1 VDDPVAHADSCGSAT
16 PAAAAGVAGR
26 VDAAF
31 APDGALS
38 CAIPGFSVRPQ
49 QLEMAH
55 AVAEALED
63 RAVLVAEAGT
73 GTGKTFAYLVPS
85 LLSGGKVIVS
95 TGTKTL
101 QDQLFQ
107 RDLPMVREALGVPV
121 SIALLK
127 GRANYICHYH
137 LERARRDG
145 RFESRADVDHLER
158 IARHA
163 RTSLTGDRGGLPDV
177 PEDASIWPQVTSTR
191 ENCLGQECPNHQEC
205 FVLKARREA
214 LEADVVVVNHHL
226 FFADVM
232 LRDEGAGEL
241 LPKCNAVIL
250 DEAHQLPA
258 TASVFFGRNVSTGQ
272 LVELARDVRGEVA
285 AGARDFPELAE
296 AARATD
302 KAARDLRLVFVN
314 DGGRLS
320 FEEAMRRNGLVPA
333 ARLLLET
340 LERMAGLLET
350 QAERSEGLKRCWERA
365 LEQQA
370 LLQGWLDQDDPEMV
384 RWVEVFG
391 ASVQLQS
398 TPLSVGPMFR
408 RQVEEGARAWVLTS
422 ATLSVRGDFTHFLA
436 QLGID
441 DARSRC
447 WDSPF
452 DYGRQAMLY
461 APTGMPDP
469 NTAQF
474 TAAVVERAMPLIEAS
489 GGRAFCLFTSL
500 RAMREARELI
510 QRGLAQRGLDLPVL
524 VQGEGARTDLLER
537 FRRLGN
543 AILVGSQSFWEGV
556 DVRGPTLSLVV
567 IDRLPFTPPDDPVL
581 QARIERIRTGGGNPF
596 MDYQLP
602 QAVITL
608 KQGAGRLIRD
618 EQDTG
623 VLVIC
628 DPRLVDKPYGRRIWQ
643 SLPAMR
649 RSRVEAEAVA
659 FLAGEADLSA
669 ATSAT
674 PAATAPATPER

>member
-1 VDDPVAHADSCGSAT
+1 VDDPFTQADAMGGGAV
-16 PAAAAGVAGR
+16 PPGEAGVSGR
-26 VDAAF
+26 VEVVF
-31 APDGALS
+31 APEGALS
-38 CAIPGFSVRPQ
+38 RAIPGFSVRPQ
-49 QLEMAH
+49 QLEMAQ
-55 AVAEALED
+55 AVAAALED

-145 RFESRADVDHLER
+145 RFESRADVDYLER

-163 RTSLTGDRGGLPDV
+163 RTSQTGDRGGLPDV
-177 PEDASIWPQVTSTR
+177 PEDASVWPQVTSTR

-296 AARATD
+296 AARASD

-320 FEEAMRRNGLVPA
+320 FEEAMRRNGLLPA
-333 ARLLLET
+333 ARQLLET
-340 LERMAGLLET
+340 LERMSALLET

-365 LEQQA
+365 LEQQG
-370 LLQGWLDQDDPEMV
+370 LLQGWLDQDDPDMV

-408 RQVEEGARAWVLTS
+408 RQVEDGARAWVLTS
-422 ATLSVRGDFTHFLA
+422 ATLSVRGDFSHFLA

-461 APTGMPDP
+461 VPTGMPDP
-469 NTAQF
+469 NTPQF
-474 TAAVVERAMPLIEAS
+474 TAAVVDRAMPLIEAS

-510 QRGLAQRGLDLPVL
+510 QRALEQRGLELPVL
-524 VQGEGARTDLLER
+524 VQGEGARTELLER

-581 QARIERIRTGGGNPF
+581 QARIERIRAGGGNPF

-623 VLVIC
+623 VLTIC

-643 SLPAMR
+643 SLPAMQ

-659 FLAGEADLSA
+659 FLAGVSS
-669 ATSAT
+669 ATSAM
-674 PAATAPATPER
+674 PATEAPATPEG